1 MELTVNP
8 VDRLQGRF
16 RVPGDKS
23 ISHRAAMLGAI
34 ANGPTTI
41 HGFLRA
47 GDCLSTL
54 QCLRALGVTIEET
67 PDGIVVHGSGPRL
80 RAPAAP
86 LDAGNSGTT
95 MRLLA
100 GILAGQPFVADLTGD
115 ASLRSRPMDRIIE
128 PLARMGAQVHALG
141 GERYPPLRIA
151 GGKLRGITYTLPV
164 ASAQVKS
171 AVLLAGLYAE
181 GDTTVVEHVVTRD
194 HTERM
199 LEGFGCRIQR
209 IGSRITVTPSTLS
222 SRNVTVP
229 GDISSAAFLLAA
241 AAARQGSSI
250 TVDDAG
256 INPTRTGFLD
266 VLASMGAG
274 TEISGRDDRSGE
286 PIGTVTVRGLRLQ
299 GTRIGGSAASI
310 VIDEIPVLTVI
321 AAVADGETVITDA
334 AELRVKESDRIKT
347 LSVGLRVLGADVTE
361 RPDGMVIRGG
371 RLRGGRVEAGGDHRI
386 AMAFA
391 VAGLLAQGPVTVS
404 GAETIDV
411 SFPGFVETLQA
422 VAGSPA
428 VAALGKRS
436 G

>member
-141 GERYPPLRIA
+141 GERFPPLRIA

-209 IGSRITVTPSTLS
+209 VGSRITVTPSTLS

-241 AAARQGSSI
+241 AAARHAAARKPSCSGAQSRPPLGAARPYHAAPAPGAHAHAEA
-250 TVDDAG
+250 VRA
-256 INPTRTGFLD
+256 
-266 VLASMGAG
+266 LA
-274 TEISGRDDRSGE
+274 TLHRWL
-286 PIGTVTVRGLRLQ
+286 IGPFHGVF
-299 GTRIGGSAASI
+299 
-310 VIDEIPVLTVI
+310 P
-321 AAVADGETVITDA
+321 A
-334 AELRVKESDRIKT
+334 AEKRAIT
-347 LSVGLRVLGADVTE
+347 T
-361 RPDGMVIRGG
+361 
-371 RLRGGRVEAGGDHRI
+371 
-386 AMAFA
+386 FN
-391 VAGLLAQGPVTVS
+391 
-404 GAETIDV
+404 
-411 SFPGFVETLQA
+411 
-422 VAGSPA
+422 SPPCQPQ
-428 VAALGKRS
+428 S
-436 G
+436 